1 MFQLALQKFT
11 LAFVAV
17 SDKDA
22 LAEIDKLIEEYGED
36 GWVDQYLKKK
46 HLTYPE
52 VINSVIKE

>member
-22 LAEIDKLIEEYGED
+22 LAKIDELIEKFGEN
-36 GWVDQYLKKK
+36 GWVDEYLKMKN
-46 HLTYPE
+46 LTYPQ
-52 VINSVIKE
+52 VTVSNF